1 MTEAVYY
8 REEFLMVDIYI
19 AKLVQYGIDSG
30 LIPAEERVYSI
41 NQILE
46 VLEKDDYEAP
56 EETFTDVDLADT
68 LEHIMDRRR

>member
-56 EETFTDVDLADT
+56 EETFTDRKSVV
-68 LEHIMDRRR
+68 